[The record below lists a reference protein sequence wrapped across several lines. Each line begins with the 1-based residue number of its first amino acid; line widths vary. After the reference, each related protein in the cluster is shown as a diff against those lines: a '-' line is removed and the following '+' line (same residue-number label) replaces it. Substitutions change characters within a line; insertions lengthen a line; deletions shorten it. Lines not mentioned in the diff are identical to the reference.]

1 MAASNTIVPIGQDP
15 QYTTESQVRGM
26 DFTPQ
31 LSKTG
36 DKLTGTPTVTAQ
48 VYMGTDPSPLS
59 ILVGQ
64 PSLSSNSMQILQR
77 VSGGV
82 AGVAY
87 LLSFKAY
94 TTQGN
99 TIEGQAFFYVV
110 QG

>member
-1 MAASNTIVPIGQDP
+1 MPSNTLQPLQQDP
-15 QYTTESQVRGM
+15 QYSTESLVRGM
-26 DFTPQ
+26 DFSAR
-31 LSKTG
+31 LSPTS
-36 DKLTGTPTVTAQ
+36 DTLTGTPTVTSS
-48 VYMGTDPSPLS
+48 VFSGTDPNPQA
-59 ILVGQ
+59 ILAGS
-64 PSLSSNSMQILQR
+64 PSLSSNNMQILQR